1 MYLIDMRRLLFWI
14 LLTASFLFGLGP
26 TGWAADAP
34 PCAVC
39 RNRIEGE
46 FFWFMSSAL
55 TERQSVCA
63 ECQRLPHRC
72 RICRLPVSHRARQLP
87 DGSYLCA
94 ADFDAAVLDEAEVTR
109 ICTEARRGC
118 EDILAGSGVVPSPRI
133 KMTVVSSGRL
143 AELRQGIE
151 TWHDENLFSLTR
163 TTIDPMGRKLHETF
177 LLNGLGPARLAAV
190 TAREY
195 AHAWVE
201 ENVTN
206 QVHLDRDALEGF
218 CDLVA
223 YKLMVRKGETREKM
237 IILASAQGRGQVSG
251 FIQAEL
257 PQEFARTL
265 AWVKTGTRPPGPGEV
280 PLVRESRSSSVA
292 KGTAGTVAPLAW
304 PPPRMLITPVP
315 DEIQLRGISGP
326 PGRRLAL
333 INDATVAM
341 GESCRV
347 RVGSTN
353 RNVRCLEVRDRSV
366 LVEIDGQPQELVLRS
381 KLAGTP

>member
-1 MYLIDMRRLLFWI
+1 MRRLVIWTLAI
-14 LLTASFLFGLGP
+14 ASALFGLEAM
-26 TGWAADAP
+26 GWAADAP

-46 FFWFMSSAL
+46 FFWFMSPAL
-55 TERQSVCA
+55 TERQSVCI
-63 ECQRLPHRC
+63 ECQRLAHRC

-94 ADFDAAVLDEAEVTR
+94 ADFDAAVLDDSEASR
-109 ICTEARRGC
+109 ICAEARRGC
-118 EDILAGSGVVPSPRI
+118 EDIFAGSGVVPSPRLRLTI
-133 KMTVVSSGRL
+133 VSSGRL
-143 AELRQGIE
+143 AELRQGRE

-163 TTIDPMGRKLHETF
+163 TTVDAAGIKSHETF

-190 TAREY
+190 IAHEY

-201 ENVTN
+201 DNVTN
-206 QVHLDRDALEGF
+206 PVHLDRDALEGF
-218 CDLVA
+218 CDLIA
-223 YKLMVRKGETREKM
+223 YKLMVRTGETREKM
-237 IILASAQGRGQVSG
+237 VLLASAQARGQMSG

-265 AWVKTGTRPPGPGEV
+265 AWVKTGMRPAGLGEV
-280 PLVRESRSSSVA
+280 SLVRQSRLSPGA
-292 KGTAGTVAPLAW
+292 QGPATATLPVW